1 MYHTV
6 NRNKALLNNYTSSDV
21 VLVLFTWRNIYNQ
34 PIRIS
39 IAVTLLPFSL
49 SCPPSLNLERG
60 YENRFSRQTEVAKP
74 QASVNLWKP
83 ASVFAVVGTNHS
95 QRNLKPITFAALLAN
110 FTSGEKKLSING
122 KITKFIIWN
131 SLIYNGNSTEWSAI
145 WSEIIHVISKSNE
158 RAARVRFE
166 ITSMISDQNSTTRSS
181 ITTLLDPFWNRT
193 I

>member
-49 SCPPSLNLERG
+49 SCPPSLNLERS

-83 ASVFAVVGTNHS
+83 ASVFAVVRTNHS

-110 FTSGEKKLSING
+110 FTSGEKKLSINS